1 MIWRKLSASIS
12 YFINK
17 ELWGEVLLK
26 SNSDLL
32 DDYISLALD
41 FDDGLYYYLDKK
53 TYELLPLSDLDIEN
67 IKITFLER
75 IEKKKTKYAAEIESI
90 RIRTLIKESEIEEEK
105 RFKEEKYGKEFKLI
119 QFPKK

>member
-1 MIWRKLSASIS
+1 MLWRKLSASIS

-32 DDYISLALD
+32 ADYISMALD
-41 FDDGLYYYLDKK
+41 FDDGRYYYLDKQ
-53 TYELLPLSDLDIEN
+53 TYELIPLSDLDMEK
-67 IKITFLER
+67 IKTTFLER
-75 IEKKKTKYAAEIESI
+75 IEKKKIKYAAEIESI

-119 QFPKK
+119 QFPEK